1 MWQVKGCPRCGG
13 DVFIDRDHYGW
24 YRECLQ
30 CGYMGTLD
38 VSQLPNMPPQ
48 KRLVLPVIEPEEV
61 AVEDREVAVEP
72 ALVK

>member
-30 CGYMGTLD
+30 CGYMGVLD
-38 VSQLPNMPPQ
+38 VSQVPKSPQ
-48 KRLVLPVIEPEEV
+48 SKLTIAMRAEDP
-61 AVEDREVAVEP
+61 AVS
-72 ALVK
+72 ALAE

>member
-30 CGYMGTLD
+30 CGYMGVLD
-38 VSQLPNMPPQ
+38 VSQVP
-48 KRLVLPVIEPEEV
+48 KSPESKLT
-61 AVEDREVAVEP
+61 AVMAEEP
-72 ALVK
+72 AAVPVLTK

>member
-30 CGYMGTLD
+30 CGYLGVLD
-38 VSQLPNMPPQ
+38 VSQVPKSPESKLTAVMGE
-48 KRLVLPVIEPEEV
+48 EPV
-61 AVEDREVAVEP
+61 AVPV
-72 ALVK
+72 LTK